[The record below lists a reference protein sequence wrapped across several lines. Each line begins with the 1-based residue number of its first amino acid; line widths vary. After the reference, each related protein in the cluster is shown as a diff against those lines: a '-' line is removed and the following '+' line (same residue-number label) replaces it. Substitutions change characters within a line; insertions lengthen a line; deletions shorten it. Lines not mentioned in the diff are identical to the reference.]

1 MEWLKQLGT
10 VAAVVGMWFVLQA
23 IMRKAGLPT

>member
-1 MEWLKQLGT
+1 MEWVKQLGT
-10 VAAVVGMWFVLQA
+10 VAAVVGAWVVLQI